1 MFKNT
6 NSIKNQL
13 YRLAILQCLLVI
25 VFWLYLIISKT
36 MSLLNT
42 VNYQISQNSEKILTQ
57 LDNDLSVLSR
67 TTLFPVNR
75 SLFANNDSLCSG
87 LRKGS
92 ILRSVKT
99 QTGTPPRFM
108 ITWALLLFQDQT
120 ISLIQESQKK
130 TLSVSVLR
138 VI

>member
-92 ILRSVKT
+92 ILGNHTFEFEFFTQAQTQLNNSSVD
-99 QTGTPPRFM
+99 FVA
-108 ITWALLLFQDQT
+108 IYDQSAT
-120 ISLIQESQKK
+120 EYF
-130 TLSVSVLR
+130 
-138 VI
+138 

>member
-75 SLFANNDSLCSG
+75 SLFANNDSDSKSNILNFNRHDIMHG
-87 LRKGS
+87 LDNEY
-92 ILRSVKT
+92 
-99 QTGTPPRFM
+99 GTFENLIRC
-108 ITWALLLFQDQT
+108 LLIIDFLNDC
-120 ISLIQESQKK
+120 
-130 TLSVSVLR
+130 LSEDLQSRLN
-138 VI
+138 